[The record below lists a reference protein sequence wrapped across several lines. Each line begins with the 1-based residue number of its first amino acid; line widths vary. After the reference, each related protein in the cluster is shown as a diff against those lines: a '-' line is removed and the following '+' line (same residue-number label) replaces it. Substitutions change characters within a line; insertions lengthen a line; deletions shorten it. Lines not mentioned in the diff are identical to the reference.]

1 MTVITTRTF
10 KSGNSEA
17 LRLPK
22 ELAYGIGTELTLE
35 RSGEVLTIRPKTK
48 APHSPTWRQDLRA
61 MLDALEAL
69 PKPSSIQ
76 KRAKIEQPYRKGL

>member
-1 MTVITTRTF
+1 MVTATTKTF

-17 LRLPK
+17 VRLPR

-35 RSGEVLTIRPKTK
+35 RSGDVLTIRPRKAKTQDIK
-48 APHSPTWRQDLRA
+48 A
-61 MLDALEAL
+61 MVDALRAL

-76 KRAKIEQPYRKGL
+76 ERDEIEWPERKGL